1 MASMVGSTYQNN
13 EDVPSKGYTEII
25 SNCVTAFLFI
35 ISGMVLL
42 IQVIYFIILYN
53 FCTTKLLFL
62 DVNLW

>member
-13 EDVPSKGYTEII
+13 EDIPSKGYTEII

-42 IQVIYFIILYN
+42 IQVI
-53 FCTTKLLFL
+53 
-62 DVNLW
+62 